1 MRLTIGVVLAAL
13 LSPLAHAELIDEVND
28 RNELRIAVNADSA
41 NNVKQDGQWTGF
53 EIGLGQALA
62 KELDVGVEFV
72 SVSQAELL
80 EGVQNGRYDI
90 ALDQIAPSEDLKQ
103 RLDYSEPYTQGAEK
117 TAFVVPFQK
126 GNPAFESAVNNALQ
140 RIKDDGRLAAL
151 AQQGTQP
158 ATESSLAPDPAP

>member
-1 MRLTIGVVLAAL
+1 MRLTIGVLLAAL

-28 RNELRIAVNADSA
+28 RNELRIAINADSA

-62 KELDVGVEFV
+62 KELDVRVEFV
-72 SVSQAELL
+72 AVTHDELV
-80 EGVQNGRYDI
+80 EGVEKGTYDI
-90 ALDQIAPSEDLKQ
+90 ALDRITPSDDLKQ
-103 RLDYSEPYTQGAEK
+103 RLDFSQTYTEGPEQA
-117 TAFVVPFQK
+117 AYAVPFQK

-151 AQQGTQP
+151 AQPGSKP
-158 ATESSLAPDPAP
+158 AGESSLAPAP